1 VPSRLTEPT
10 NSTAG
15 AAANGGG
22 AAAPKVRAYSYYVLG
37 VLLLIYIVN
46 FVDRTILSIVAQP
59 MKEELGLADWQL
71 GVLSGIA
78 FAFFYVFMG
87 VPVAGLAERRSRVKI
102 ISVLIVIWSIMT
114 ALCGLAQNFTQILL
128 ARFGVGVGEGGCSPA
143 SHSIIADYFP
153 RKQRSFALS
162 LYSIGTPAGALFGA
176 LIGGWTAQHFGW
188 RMAFMVVG
196 LPGILL
202 ALLMFTIREPL
213 RGRFDPPAAA
223 TVAPSLLMTLKL
235 LARKKTFVHICIGA
249 SLATFANYGISS
261 FAVPYLLRGFDVSL
275 SFASSGYGL
284 VTGIAAVFGV
294 ALGGWLVDR
303 FGAKDR
309 RWYTWIPAMGV
320 ALSTP
325 LYFLTLAQT
334 SLVALAGFVV
344 LPAIIHYLYMGPTY
358 GLTSNLVE
366 PRMRATAAAIL
377 LLFMNLFGLGL
388 GPTVVGILSDIFASN
403 AYGVHY
409 LSACPGGIAPIA
421 ASMDDMAAC
430 KLASFTGLKYGM
442 YVAAAVYLWAG
453 VHYFLAAK
461 TVAADLGD

>member
-1 VPSRLTEPT
+1 MPKPT
-10 NSTAG
+10 KTVAAPAASEGSG
-15 AAANGGG
+15 AA
-22 AAAPKVRAYSYYVLG
+22 PIKVGVYSYYVLA

-46 FVDRTILSIVAQP
+46 FIDRTILSIVAQP

-78 FAFFYVFMG
+78 FAVFYVVMG
-87 VPVAGLAERRSRVKI
+87 VPVARLAERRNRVKI
-102 ISVLIVIWSIMT
+102 ISGLIVIWSIMT
-114 ALCGLAQNFTQILL
+114 AVCGLAQNFTQILL

-162 LYSIGTPAGALFGA
+162 LYSMGIPAGALFGA

-196 LPGILL
+196 LPGLLL
-202 ALLMFTIREPL
+202 ALLMLTIREPL
-213 RGRFDPPAAA
+213 RGRFDPVAS
-223 TVAPSLLMTLKL
+223 TEAPSLMDALKL

-249 SLATFANYGISS
+249 TLATFANYGISS
-261 FAVPYLLRGFDVSL
+261 FAVPYLLRGFDIKL
-275 SFASSGYGL
+275 AAASSGYGL

-309 RWYTWIPAMGV
+309 RWYTWIPAIGV

-325 LYFLTLAQT
+325 LYILTFAQT
-334 SLVALAGFVV
+334 SLVALASFVV

-377 LLFMNLFGLGL
+377 LLFMNLFGLGF

-403 AYGVHY
+403 AYAGQF
-409 LSACPGGIAPIA
+409 LTDCPGGIAPAGSA
-421 ASMDDMAAC
+421 APALAAC

-442 YVAAAVYLWAG
+442 YVAAAVYLWSA

-461 TVAADLGD
+461 SVTADLAVYDH